1 MIVVKVS
8 MVIHRGRRE
17 EAISLLRERD
27 ILLEKEGVPK
37 AARMYVRKL
46 ASAGSP
52 EIIRE
57 YEFKNF
63 AEYEKAWARR
73 MKGDDDSRK
82 WSAKFDVLVAP
93 GSMGYEVYE
102 LVES

>member
-8 MVIHRGRRE
+8 MVIHRGKRE
-17 EAISLLRERD
+17 EAIRLLGERD
-27 ILLEKEGVPK
+27 GILERVGVPK
-37 AARMYVRKL
+37 AARMYVRKV

-57 YEFKNF
+57 YEFKSI
-63 AEYEKAWARR
+63 AEFEAAWAKR
-73 MKGDDDSRK
+73 MKPDESSKK
-82 WSAKFDVLVAP
+82 WAAQFDALVAP
-93 GSMGYEVYE
+93 GTMGYEIYE

>member
-17 EAISLLRERD
+17 EAIALLRERD
-27 ILLEKEGVPK
+27 KILEKEGVPS
-37 AARMYVRKL
+37 ASRMYVRKV

-52 EIIRE
+52 EIVRE

-63 AEYEKAWARR
+63 TDYESSWAKR
-73 MKGDDDSRK
+73 MQPTEDSKR
-82 WSAKFDVLVAP
+82 WSAKFDALVVP
-93 GSMGYEVYE
+93 GTMGYEIYE
-102 LVES
+102 LLKS